1 MDAQFYGVLVAVS
14 ETSAK
19 LSCKQDQFIQVLIT
33 QCLLYYICLSLSHSS
48 SWIQPVLSNE
58 GKVSCSRIEQEPSIE
73 LETTTDR
80 HSTDYESDAQT
91 LRHTAPKLHLKL
103 CILLRI
109 LTLLLC
115 FVDLYCF
122 LHLPPSPNPANKV
135 LGRYKRITLSIY
147 VSHKGD
153 DYLCGTVGLCYLT
166 HSSRHV
172 SFMLKELYS
181 K

>member
-33 QCLLYYICLSLSHSS
+33 QCLLYYICLCISHSS
-48 SWIQPVLSNE
+48 SWNQPVLSNE
-58 GKVSCSRIEQEPSIE
+58 SKVSCSRKEQEPSIE
-73 LETTTDR
+73 LEMTTDR

-115 FVDLYCF
+115 FVDLHCF
-122 LHLPPSPNPANKV
+122 LHLPPPLPPTQKTKFWGGIKESPYPSMF
-135 LGRYKRITLSIY
+135 LIREMII
-147 VSHKGD
+147 
-153 DYLCGTVGLCYLT
+153 CVGLW
-166 HSSRHV
+166 V
-172 SFMLKELYS
+172 FVI
-181 K
+181 